1 MRTAA
6 WEAAPQIALRLLQK
20 GSEGRSIYKVLVK
33 GEFNTIKHSFYKRFS
48 ASHKDLMS
56 SMKGFSAFLDMR
68 RYKDWDHKISSSK
81 YPTI

>member
-6 WEAAPQIALRLLQK
+6 WEAAPQIALRLLQR

-48 ASHKDLMS
+48 ASHKDLTS
-56 SMKGFSAFLDMR
+56 PR
-68 RYKDWDHKISSSK
+68 RHLALF
-81 YPTI
+81 

>member
-1 MRTAA
+1 MEGSISDSSDT
-6 WEAAPQIALRLLQK
+6 LLQS
-20 GSEGRSIYKVLVK
+20 GSGGRSIYKVSVK
-33 GEFNTIKHSFYKRFS
+33 GQFNTIKHSFYKRFS

-68 RYKDWDHKISSSK
+68 RYKDGDHKINSSK